1 MEKST
6 QRPSCGRHIMDSE
19 ESVITQTKI
28 SEPFDTSSL
37 DEKWNSDYSQRPN
50 VSSGIGRF
58 MPDHNFIKKIAC
70 PWCGRGETLGTA
82 ETQGIIS
89 LVCQKCGRYYIADFN
104 NCKSMKSNAVRKAA
118 ANSKI

>member
-1 MEKST
+1 MEKPT
-6 QRPSCGRHIMDSE
+6 QRPPCGRHIMDSE

-28 SEPFDTSSL
+28 SESFDTSPL
-37 DEKWNSDYSQRPN
+37 GERWKPDYSQRSN
-50 VSSGIGRF
+50 VSSDIGRF
-58 MPDHNFIKKIAC
+58 MQDHNFIKKIAC

-104 NCKSMKSNAVRKAA
+104 KCKSTKSNAVRKAA
-118 ANSKI
+118 AKSKI